1 MIIDSIFSQSMDDRL
16 FWQKTK
22 SVELMV
28 ACWGEIR
35 MKIMFRYLLLSGYVV
50 PDYLSKAVDRS
61 LSDHFFHGKGYLKKE
76 GTGHGEKK

>member
-22 SVELMV
+22 SVELRV

-35 MKIMFRYLLLSGYVV
+35 MKIMFRYLLLSEYVC
-50 PDYLSKAVDRS
+50 S
-61 LSDHFFHGKGYLKKE
+61 
-76 GTGHGEKK
+76 